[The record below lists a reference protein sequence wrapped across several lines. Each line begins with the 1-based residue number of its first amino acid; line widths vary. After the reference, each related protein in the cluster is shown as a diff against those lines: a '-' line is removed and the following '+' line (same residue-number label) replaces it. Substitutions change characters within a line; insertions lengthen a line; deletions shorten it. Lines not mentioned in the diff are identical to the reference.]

1 MHTVVML
8 RHGESLWNVE
18 NRFTGWCDV
27 PLTAHGEADAIDAG
41 TLMGERGLKFD
52 VAFTSNL
59 ERGWRTCA
67 MTLAA
72 AGQSST
78 ETIRSSMLNERH
90 YGALQGHKKDCP
102 ILIDAFGIEKMLE
115 WRRSYGT
122 APPSLYNREFAKKIG
137 PDMLRAGISELNN
150 RYVDMGRLDATIGRV
165 EPHGPKRS
173 SSIFT
178 ANAIKNATYAPS
190 TESLAQCE
198 HRAFGYWQEVIAPRV
213 RAGERVLIVAHANT
227 IRALV
232 KAVDNIDD
240 QKIAHLKIPNG
251 IPLVYTMDER
261 LQPIDPTDVKGVD
274 SHDGCQATY
283 LVSARNHSKM
293 MQYESCVRKKMRSLF
308 EFLDADGDGRITPD
322 CLLNGLARLHSDNT
336 VDGADIF
343 QGEESYAGLAAA
355 ATNGADN
362 QVLRRLR
369 CGVGPRP
376 VEMGNGT
383 VYTMDSQKDSR
394 IQSAYCEFEIEELI
408 RCVPEAD
415 EFGGITLQN
424 FLRSEETLLPTLT
437 HLKLLQ

>member
-72 AGQSST
+72 ADQSST

-102 ILIDAFGIEKMLE
+102 VLIDAFGIEKMLE

-122 APPSLYNREFAKKIG
+122 APPSL
-137 PDMLRAGISELNN
+137 
-150 RYVDMGRLDATIGRV
+150 
-165 EPHGPKRS
+165 

-283 LVSARNHSKM
+283 LVSARNHSKV
-293 MQYESCVRKKMRSLF
+293 STPPLSLHF
-308 EFLDADGDGRITPD
+308 
-322 CLLNGLARLHSDNT
+322 
-336 VDGADIF
+336 
-343 QGEESYAGLAAA
+343 Y
-355 ATNGADN
+355 
-362 QVLRRLR
+362 
-369 CGVGPRP
+369 
-376 VEMGNGT
+376 
-383 VYTMDSQKDSR
+383 
-394 IQSAYCEFEIEELI
+394 
-408 RCVPEAD
+408 
-415 EFGGITLQN
+415 
-424 FLRSEETLLPTLT
+424 TLT
-437 HLKLLQ
+437 SFTLTNLFPYLPHR

>member
-1 MHTVVML
+1 MHTVVMV
-8 RHGESLWNVE
+8 RHGESVWNRE

-59 ERGWRTCA
+59 ERAWRTCEL
-67 MTLAA
+67 TLNA
-72 AGQSST
+72 AGQST
-78 ETIRSSMLNERH
+78 ETVRSSMLNERH
-90 YGALQGHKKDCP
+90 YGALQGHLKDCP
-102 ILIDAFGIEKMLE
+102 VLIDAFGIEKVLE
-115 WRRSYGT
+115 WRRSYAT
-122 APPSLYNREFAKKIG
+122 APPSLYNRVFADKIG
-137 PDMLRAGISELNN
+137 PDMLRSGLSQLNN
-150 RYVDMGRLDATIGRV
+150 RYVDLARLDKTIGRV
-165 EPHGPKRS
+165 ELQRTRRS
-173 SSIFT
+173 T
-178 ANAIKNATYAPS
+178 DQATRGTNFRNNYAPS

-198 HRAFGYWQEVIAPRV
+198 HRAFGYWREVIAPRV

-232 KAVDNIDD
+232 KAVDRIDE

-251 IPLVYTMDER
+251 IPLVYTMDEH
-261 LQPIDPTDVKGVD
+261 LQPIDPTDIVSYPQDTGAD
-274 SHDGCQATY
+274 APNSCQATY

-322 CLLNGLARLHSDNT
+322 CLLHGLARLHSDNT
-336 VDGADIF
+336 VGGADIF
-343 QGEESYAGLAAA
+343 RGDSHAAMAAA
-355 ATNGADN
+355 ATRTDRGH
-362 QVLRRLR
+362 QV
-369 CGVGPRP
+369 VGDGP
-376 VEMGNGT
+376 VEMGNGA

-394 IQSAYCEFEIEELI
+394 IQSAYCEFQIDELI

-415 EFGGITLQN
+415 EFGGITLQS

>member
-1 MHTVVML
+1 MLSAHLRLAARLVPTRAGANGHSMHTVVML

-72 AGQSST
+72 ADQSST

-178 ANAIKNATYAPS
+178 ANFIKNATYAPS

-232 KAVDNIDD
+232 KAVDHIDD
-240 QKIAHLKIPNG
+240 QKIEDLNIPNG
-251 IPLVYTMDER
+251 VPLVYTMDEN
-261 LQPIDPTDVKGVD
+261 LDPTRESISDDLGF
-274 SHDGCQATY
+274 QANY
-283 LVSARNHSKM
+283 LVSRRSFAKM
-293 MQYESCVRKKMRSLF
+293 MRFHRSPQKKLQSLF
-308 EFLDADGDGRITPD
+308 EYLDADGDGRITSR
-322 CLLNGLARLHSDNT
+322 CLIHGFSQLRASPPT
-336 VDGADIF
+336 VDRHHIIGDAPAPAGAF
-343 QGEESYAGLAAA
+343 NWAGSTQHNLEIREALIVQQIIGQFAA
-355 ATNGADN
+355 
-362 QVLRRLR
+362 VL
-369 CGVGPRP
+369 
-376 VEMGNGT
+376 
-383 VYTMDSQKDSR
+383 DS
-394 IQSAYCEFEIEELI
+394 
-408 RCVPEAD
+408 
-415 EFGGITLQN
+415 GGLT
-424 FLRSEETLLPTLT
+424 LRSFLDSEAQLIPQLNE
-437 HLKLLQ
+437 LKIMQ